1 MLLGA
6 APLWAQRHHGGS
18 SFVLSYP
25 MAFPMGD
32 LKDYISKTSFRGV
45 SMEFNKWQK
54 SNLEVG
60 LESGWNVFYERVS
73 EKVYSDKTASISG
86 VQYRYTN
93 SVPIIVGAKYY
104 LDTDNETFKPYA
116 GAGLGTT
123 YTNRATDFGLYRITT
138 NTWQFSVRPELG
150 VRIKGPSGMDLLV
163 GGKYYANF
171 NNDELDGQSF
181 LSLNVGFVFH
191 SGY

>member
-1 MLLGA
+1 
-6 APLWAQRHHGGS
+6 
-18 SFVLSYP
+18 
-25 MAFPMGD
+25 
-32 LKDYISKTSFRGV
+32 
-45 SMEFNKWQK
+45 
-54 SNLEVG
+54 
-60 LESGWNVFYERVS
+60 ERV
-73 EKVYSDKTASISG
+73 EDKVYTDKTASISG

-104 LDTDNETFKPYA
+104 PHTNNDMLMPYV

-138 NTWQFSVRPELG
+138 NTWQFCLRPELG
-150 VRIKGPSGMDLLV
+150 VRIKGPSGMDLMV

-181 LSLNVGFVFH
+181 LSLNVGFIFH
-191 SGY
+191 TGH